1 MQKSPQTGLGII
13 IATYLGLGPAL
24 AQTSQDWARC
34 LGQDL
39 STPDL
44 PIQGCTA
51 IIQTGRQVIDRIA
64 SAYNNRGVAY
74 RLKAQ
79 YDDAIKDF
87 DEALRLRPTFANAFN
102 NRAVAYR
109 NKGDLDHALE
119 DYNEAIRLKPDYVPA
134 FYNRGLVLMDKGE
147 YDRAIDD
154 FAVVLRADP
163 QNPLTLFR
171 RGQTLLKKG
180 NIEAGNADIAA
191 ARAIK
196 PDIAEVIARGGG

>member
-1 MQKSPQTGLGII
+1 MRRNLLTCSTFI
-13 IATYLGLGPAL
+13 IASCSCYGPVF
-24 AQTSQDWARC
+24 AQTPQDWALC

-39 STPDL
+39 SSPDL

-51 IIQTGRQVIDRIA
+51 VIQTGRQLIDRLA
-64 SAYNNRGVAY
+64 TAYNNRGVAY
-74 RLKAQ
+74 RLKGQ

-87 DEALRLRPTFANAFN
+87 DEAIRLRSTFANAFN

-119 DYNEAIRLKPDYVPA
+119 DYGEAIRLRPDYIPA

-147 YDRAIDD
+147 YDRALGD
-154 FAVVLRADP
+154 FEIVLRADP
-163 QNPLTLFR
+163 QNPLALFR
-171 RGQTLLKKG
+171 RGQALLKKG
-180 NIEAGNADIAA
+180 NIEAGNAALAA

-196 PDIAEVIARGGG
+196 PDIAEIIARGGG

>member
-1 MQKSPQTGLGII
+1 MQKLAQSGLALI
-13 IATYLGLGPAL
+13 IAASLGHAPAL
-24 AQTSQDWARC
+24 AQTAQDWAKC
-34 LGQDL
+34 LSQDL
-39 STPDL
+39 SFPDL

-51 IIQTGRQVIDRIA
+51 VIQTGRELIDRLA
-64 SAYNNRGVAY
+64 AAYNNRGVAY

-109 NKGDLDHALE
+109 NQGDLDHALE
-119 DYNEAIRLKPDYVPA
+119 DYNAAIHLKPDYIPA

-163 QNPLTLFR
+163 QNALTLFR
-171 RGQTLLKKG
+171 RGQALLKKG
-180 NIEAGNADIAA
+180 NIKAGNADIKA

-196 PDIAEVIARGGG
+196 PDIAEAIARGGG